1 MEFPGVS
8 RKQHVE
14 FLGINQKRSGIS
26 KGDQEKNNVEFPW
39 VFVFGLGIF
48 KGSNTILWNIQ
59 GLSFVLPGISRD
71 KVKKMKNYRALF
83 TKVYPQSLFFLE
95 QPILR
100 FVYITGQQIN
110 KISKQILKDW
120 LSSSLDVTEPKQKQL
135 LHISLIKCDLQNYY
149 LQFSLFSQAAGKCIP
164 SSSSLCTYKLL
175 SRFNFSVLKK
185 P

>member
-8 RKQHVE
+8 QKQHVE

-26 KGDQEKNNVEFPW
+26 KGDQEKIMWNFHGSLFLALEFLRDLTQ
-39 VFVFGLGIF
+39 FCGI
-48 KGSNTILWNIQ
+48 SQ
-59 GLSFVLPGISRD
+59 GLSFVLSGICRD
-71 KVKKMKNYRALF
+71 KVKKKKNSRAVF

-135 LHISLIKCDLQNYY
+135 LHISLI
-149 LQFSLFSQAAGKCIP
+149 
-164 SSSSLCTYKLL
+164 
-175 SRFNFSVLKK
+175 
-185 P
+185 